1 MSLFGRFKSKPKHTA
16 EADALDMSLIGT
28 DMHSHLLFGI
38 DDGAVS
44 LENSLE
50 LIEHL
55 MNMGYKKFITSPHI
69 YRDLYLNSPE
79 TILPKLKIVQ
89 DAIKEKG
96 WNVEINAA
104 AEYYLDDHFED
115 LIAKDDLL
123 TMGNKHILFEL
134 AFDSEPPN
142 VKRALFNLQLNGYK
156 PILAHPE
163 RYDYFHNQFSKYE
176 DFADRDVYLQ
186 LNLNSLS
193 GHYGPMVKKVS
204 EKLIDAG
211 LIRFIGTDCHH
222 LGHVALTENVRK
234 NPYLKKLVE
243 SGKLLNHTL

>member
-1 MSLFGRFKSKPKHTA
+1 MSFFDRFKSKPKTSANA
-16 EADALDMSLIGT
+16 EAIDMSLIGT

-55 MNMGYKKFITSPHI
+55 MNMGYRKFITSPHI
-69 YRDLYLNSPE
+69 YRDLYFNSPD

-96 WNVEINAA
+96 WDVELLAA

-115 LIAKDDLL
+115 LIAKDELL

-163 RYDYFHNQFSKYE
+163 RYDYLHNQFSKYE

-186 LNLNSLS
+186 LNINSLS

-204 EKLIDAG
+204 ERLIDAG

-222 LGHVALTENVRK
+222 VGHVNLTESVRR
-234 NPYLKKLVE
+234 NPHLRKLIE